1 MRTLFI
7 RLSVL
12 VFLLALTV
20 GVTGV
25 FAQDTMEEKVV
36 CDADLI
42 LSLYNA
48 EYNFDY
54 AAIHDTVMASGMDSG
69 FDLAKFDYGQFTPL
83 FDSMMT
89 MMDESMSMGR
99 LDETMMTGV
108 VGMMS
113 VGMEDMSTMAMEM
126 LPEGTMAEGA
136 TMLTAGNVNGEPAEC
151 TALRDNLRQFY
162 TALAYENAMMMAE
175 ATPAQA

>member
-7 RLSVL
+7 RLSAL

-20 GVTGV
+20 SATSV
-25 FAQDTMEEKVV
+25 FAQDAMEEKVV

-54 AAIHDTVMASGMDSG
+54 AAVHDTVMASGMDSG

-89 MMDESMSMGR
+89 MMDESMSMGM
-99 LDETMMTGV
+99 LDETMMTGM

-136 TMLTAGNVNGEPAEC
+136 TTLAAGDVAGEPAEC
-151 TALRDNLRQFY
+151 TALRENLRQFQI
-162 TALAYENAMMMAE
+162 ALAYETMIMAAME
-175 ATPAQA
+175 S